1 MLRAYIIDNQA
12 VARNL
17 LTTVLNNGG
26 HEVVGDSNHSASNI
40 ARMVKLQPQIVCI
53 DIGESDKDGLA
64 LLESVKEQLP
74 KSLIFLVSAK
84 LDAETIQAAQ
94 SRGVV
99 GFIVKPFN
107 AVAVLMSI
115 RNTILRIAK
124 QAKSRAKPA
133 SDLEAAPIS
142 EDAENSPPDQVSDQ
156 VSNAGQASAG
166 QN

>member
-26 HEVVGDSNHSASNI
+26 HEVVGDGNHNPTNI
-40 ARMVKLQPQIVCI
+40 ARMVKLQPQIICI
-53 DIGESDKDGLA
+53 DIGEPDKDGLA

-74 KSLIFLVSAK
+74 KALIFLVSAK

-107 AVAVLMSI
+107 AVAVLMAI
-115 RNTILRIAK
+115 RNSILRIAK
-124 QAKSRAKPA
+124 QAKAQQKPVAESESTEVA
-133 SDLEAAPIS
+133 SDVASEVVPEIAAS
-142 EDAENSPPDQVSDQ
+142 HKDNTTDAAQ
-156 VSNAGQASAG
+156 G
-166 QN
+166 

>member
-1 MLRAYIIDNQA
+1 M
-12 VARNL
+12 
-17 LTTVLNNGG
+17 LNNGG
-26 HEVVGDSNHSASNI
+26 HEVVGDGNHSATNF

-53 DIGESDKDGLA
+53 DIGEPDKDGLA
-64 LLESVKEQLP
+64 LLESVREQLP
-74 KSLIFLVSAK
+74 KALIFLVSAK
-84 LDAETIQAAQ
+84 MDAEIIQAAQ

-124 QAKSRAKPA
+124 QAKSQTKLAPDNDVAQVQGESPA
-133 SDLEAAPIS
+133 NSDEALN
-142 EDAENSPPDQVSDQ
+142 DGGHQPD
-156 VSNAGQASAG
+156 G